1 MNATFEHFEMNTN
14 NAYATLNT
22 AEIATTRLNRAYMTT
37 EETVYATLDGQ
48 VLPGMDGYD
57 YVNWCQWLTVPV
69 SKLKLC
75 RDFDLHACIVDV

>member
-1 MNATFEHFEMNTN
+1 MGVFLRVSHVFTISFNPCHHHTYTDSTMNATFEHFEMNTN

-57 YVNWCQWLTVPV
+57 YVN
-69 SKLKLC
+69 
-75 RDFDLHACIVDV
+75 